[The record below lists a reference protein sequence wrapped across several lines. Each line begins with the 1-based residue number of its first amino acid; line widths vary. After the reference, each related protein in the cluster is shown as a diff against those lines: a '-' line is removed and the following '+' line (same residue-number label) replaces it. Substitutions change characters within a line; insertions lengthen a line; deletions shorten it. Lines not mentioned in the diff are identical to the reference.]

1 MGGQGQRLLHHLHPA
16 VRLLVVWIVP
26 LLALVR
32 LGYINARLAAGAD
45 EWRVQYLPDDA
56 FYYLNLA
63 RQYVTSG
70 LWSVDGGQSVTSGYH
85 PLFAY
90 GLAALWGAAEPGP
103 SGFVTWGI
111 AVTGV
116 FSLLAAGLL
125 LLLARRLGGVLA
137 SVVVLLILA
146 SDNYTLNALSM
157 MEWPFVVVCAAA
169 YMLTWTSARQLE
181 HQRLWAL
188 RLAGIGFVGSLA
200 RADFGLLPACLWL
213 SSSFIGASPL
223 EPSPGRA
230 ATRRF
235 RLPTG
240 CSSAGL
246 AGALAGVLALSVHA
260 RCTSG
265 QWLQSSALMKAHWAG
280 LGGVRPLPPLRLL
293 LDLLGYSGLLVLCFL
308 AFTLLRSQRS
318 GGLSPLTRAAQTR
331 LGAWAALVGYVVIYA
346 RSGYVQPWYSSTL
359 IVPAVCC
366 VSGWELRTSAL
377 EREVRPVTLG
387 LLAAAMAVVIGW
399 LKEPFLEE
407 GRAPW
412 PHHASLLQAGHFL
425 GQSRLSGRVGS
436 WNSGIV
442 GYYEGGRVINLDGL
456 VNNSIYAYAVAG
468 RLPEYIVKKDIRHLV
483 DFSRTFEES
492 GRRRKGGYDDAH
504 FLTSLEAQ
512 RVFGQPHPYWGRL
525 TLYDVRAHFVTL
537 TARADVHAASA
548 QRSRGATLS
557 KGLASPKSVQ

>member
-1 MGGQGQRLLHHLHPA
+1 MLI
-16 VRLLVVWIVP
+16 VWILP

-32 LGYINARLAAGAD
+32 VGYITARLAAGSDA
-45 EWRVQYLPDDA
+45 WRVQYLPDDA

-63 RQYVTSG
+63 RQYVISG

-85 PLFAY
+85 PLFAFS
-90 GLAALWGAAEPGP
+90 LAALWAAADPDP

-111 AVTGV
+111 ALTGV
-116 FSLLAAGLL
+116 SSLVAGGLL
-125 LLLARRLGGVLA
+125 IHLGRRLGGVLS

-146 SDNYTLNALSM
+146 SDNYALNAISM

-169 YMLTWTSARQLE
+169 YVLTWTAAQDRE
-181 HQRLWAL
+181 HQRPRLAL
-188 RLAGIGFVGSLA
+188 GLAGIGFAGSLA
-200 RADFGLLPACLWL
+200 RADFGLLPACLWFSGML
-213 SSSFIGASPL
+213 L

-230 ATRRF
+230 ATGRV
-235 RLPTG
+235 RLPTL

-246 AGALAGVLALSVHA
+246 AGALVGVAALSLHA
-260 RCTSG
+260 RYTSG
-265 QWLQSSALMKAHWAG
+265 QWVQSSALMKAHWAG

-293 LDLLGYSGLLVLCFL
+293 LDLLGYSGLLVLCFV

-331 LGAWAALVGYVVIYA
+331 LGAWAALVGYVVVYA

-366 VSGWELRTSAL
+366 VSGWELRTAPL
-377 EREVRPVTLG
+377 VRDVRSLTAG
-387 LLAAAMAVVIGW
+387 LLAAGLAVVIGW
-399 LKEPFLEE
+399 LKEPFLDT

-425 GQSRLSGRVGS
+425 GRAPLTGRVGS

-456 VNNSIYAYAVAG
+456 VNNSIYGYAVAG
-468 RLPEYIVKKDIRHLV
+468 RLPEYIVEKDIRHLV
-483 DFSRTFEES
+483 DFSRTLEEA
-492 GRRRKGGYDDAH
+492 GRRRKGGYDDAR
-504 FLTSLEAQ
+504 FLASLEAQ

-525 TLYDVRAHFVTL
+525 TLYDLRAPVATL
-537 TARADVHAASA
+537 TERADVHAASI
-548 QRSRGATLS
+548 RCSRGATLS
-557 KGLASPKSVQ
+557 KGLASAKSVQ